1 MTEKNVENENME
13 PKIIKTQDENG
24 ELHNFELLNIVKVDG
39 QDYGLLVYVDEEEKE
54 DDDDEEEEV
63 VIMRLSQ
70 ENGTYVLET
79 VEDDNEFDKV
89 LEYLETEMGFEAEE
103 DDE

>member
-1 MTEKNVENENME
+1 MTETNSENME

-24 ELHNFELLNIVKVDG
+24 EIHNFELLNIVKVDG
-39 QDYGLLVYVDEEEKE
+39 QDYGLLIYVDEEDKE
-54 DDDDEEEEV
+54 DDLDEDEDEV

-70 ENGTYVLET
+70 EDGSFVLET
-79 VEDDNEFDKV
+79 VEDDNEFNKV

-103 DDE
+103 EDE

>member
-1 MTEKNVENENME
+1 MTETNSENME

-24 ELHNFELLNIVKVDG
+24 EIHNFELLNIVKVDG
-39 QDYGLLVYVDEEEKE
+39 QDYGLLIYVDEEDKE
-54 DDDDEEEEV
+54 DDIEEDEEEV

-70 ENGTYVLET
+70 EDGSFVLET
-79 VEDDNEFDKV
+79 VEDDNEFNKV

-103 DDE
+103 EDE